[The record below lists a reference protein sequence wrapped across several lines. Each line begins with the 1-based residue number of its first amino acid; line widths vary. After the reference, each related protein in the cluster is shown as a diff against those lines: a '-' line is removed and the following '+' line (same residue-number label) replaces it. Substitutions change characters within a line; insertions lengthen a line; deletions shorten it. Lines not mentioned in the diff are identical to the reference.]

1 MKSEGDILMELRS
14 IESAILTYKELVRL
28 LVGFI
33 GLRKTIVKA
42 R

>member
-28 LVGFI
+28 LVGLI
-33 GLRKTIVKA
+33 GIEKLL
-42 R
+42 